1 MKELGIDLEPL
12 TINRVPHT
20 ITIHT
25 QTLVDEEPKNTIF
38 SVISVFMSLQ
48 HTLNDL
54 NTQMNQ
60 ISDH

>member
-12 TINRVPHT
+12 TINRVPHA

-25 QTLVDEEPKNTIF
+25 QTLVDEEPKNAIF

-54 NTQMNQ
+54 TTQMNQ
-60 ISDH
+60 LSNY